1 MTDTADTAAL
11 REKAETA
18 KVCGGMFAISGEQ
31 ALSLLDQLEAE
42 RQRADKSDAMLSE
55 CLESL
60 KAAEKELGIRSHQL
74 VKADASVADLEK
86 RLRYTEETL
95 IAVNDLLTAAE
106 ARVKDLKAKLA
117 NTVVLE
123 YRKHDGFTDPEKV
136 RLINAVTDRCAAAI
150 KESGFTVK
158 EGQ

>member
-1 MTDTADTAAL
+1 MTDTTDIKAL
-11 REKAETA
+11 REQAEKA
-18 KVCGGMFAISGEQ
+18 KVCGGIFAISGEQ

-42 RQRADKSDAMLSE
+42 RQRADNASFRENHLNDMLNDKIQQNVDLRAE
-55 CLESL
+55 LAAL
-60 KAAEKELGIRSHQL
+60 KGE
-74 VKADASVADLEK
+74 
-86 RLRYTEETL
+86 
-95 IAVNDLLTAAE
+95 
-106 ARVKDLKAKLA
+106 LA
-117 NTVVLE
+117 NPVVLE